1 MSGAIAS
8 ADTGGDASTVS
19 NAGSTLSGTG
29 TSGAADLGTT
39 SSGVSTTSGSTSNTA
54 ADASGDAST
63 GTGGSPTSA
72 GGSAAADAGHTV
84 TITSGGTPGDDRPVT
99 TVSAQTNSSTIK
111 PQVSDTAPAV
121 SATASTAT
129 TSAPADP
136 ATTATAATAAASEPV
151 APASSNS
158 QSAPQTTSAA
168 EAAATVG
175 SPAAAAAPPQTTAP
189 VETPATPAST
199 AAALV
204 DAAKVAPPDVREV
217 VAYLLKVLATAAVDA
232 LHSVIQLVE
241 GIRSA
246 LGLPWPSEH
255 IGNEHFPPSVFD
267 SADPS
272 DDVALAGLKQTLAR
286 SLLPEVTLSTVG
298 TALAAGFTL
307 NEIVSL
313 TETLESAAPVLA
325 EAWQSEGTGFT
336 PTKQAVTAL
345 VTMSLWA
352 LLSSALPGLSGMF
365 AAAVAGVR
373 IGYRQAKARMVL
385 HSMELVRFVRPGPL
399 GVVRSASLIKV
410 HSHPSALE
418 GASERPHL
426 RVAS

>member
-8 ADTGGDASTVS
+8 ADTGGDSSTVS

-29 TSGAADLGTT
+29 TSGTADLGTT
-39 SSGVSTTSGSTSNTA
+39 SSGVSTTSASTSNTA

-111 PQVSDTAPAV
+111 PQVSDTAPTV
-121 SATASTAT
+121 SAEASTAT
-129 TSAPADP
+129 MSAPVDP

-175 SPAAAAAPPQTTAP
+175 SPAAAAAPPQTTTP
-189 VETPATPAST
+189 VETPATPPST

-399 GVVRSASLIKV
+399 GVVRSASLINV